1 MKRFTLCTAAFLWML
16 AGCSVK
22 PSPSIQQ
29 PEKEISGVY
38 QGTAWGNNGEIRVE
52 ITLEAGSIK
61 NIEVLDHQ
69 ETKGIS
75 DLRLRLFRNRLSRH
89 NLSR

>member
-38 QGTAWGNNGEIRVE
+38 QGTAYGYSGTDCQDTIYRGR
-52 ITLEAGSIK
+52 GSQRS
-61 NIEVLDHQ
+61 NDDEQ
-69 ETKGIS
+69 W
-75 DLRLRLFRNRLSRH
+75 N
-89 NLSR
+89 